1 MLYLDEIQE
10 SIQRIHDKQI
20 KICVVGVG
28 TIGLPLAT
36 FLAKEG
42 FQVVGLDISQKR
54 VDEINSARV
63 VYEYTDILEDVVLK
77 QKKLRATVNPKDAL
91 DGVEAIFVCVP
102 TPLNDKMEM
111 DVKNL
116 IDVANRIT
124 PYLVRGMTLI
134 FESSVAIGT
143 TNEIS
148 KTIEKI
154 SGLKFGV
161 DLGLAYCPERY
172 NPTPMKKI
180 KQDLEYNVAA
190 KGESFTVDKISR
202 VVGGIDE
209 KSAKIAK
216 TIYSQFIKT
225 DVTELTSIEAAEATK
240 LLENIFRDVNIALV
254 NELAKVYPKFGLN
267 VFEII
272 NAAKTKPFAFMP
284 HYPGAGVGG
293 ECIPVDT
300 WYLISQAEKLGI
312 DTKLMK
318 VAREINDSMPHHM
331 IALLEEELR
340 EFNRDLS
347 SAKITILGLCYK
359 KNVPD
364 IRLSPTFTIID
375 QLKEKKTD
383 IIICDP
389 IYEKVGS
396 LVKLT
401 PLTEVFK
408 DSDAILLVT
417 DHDDFS
423 SLDFNKIKAQ
433 MRTPILID
441 GRNFFNA
448 EKLMSLGF
456 KYRAIGKP

>member
-1 MLYLDEIQE
+1 
-10 SIQRIHDKQI
+10 
-20 KICVVGVG
+20 
-28 TIGLPLAT
+28 
-36 FLAKEG
+36 
-42 FQVVGLDISQKR
+42 
-54 VDEINSARV
+54 
-63 VYEYTDILEDVVLK
+63 
-77 QKKLRATVNPKDAL
+77 
-91 DGVEAIFVCVP
+91 
-102 TPLNDKMEM
+102 
-111 DVKNL
+111 
-116 IDVANRIT
+116 
-124 PYLVRGMTLI
+124 
-134 FESSVAIGT
+134 
-143 TNEIS
+143 
-148 KTIEKI
+148 
-154 SGLKFGV
+154 
-161 DLGLAYCPERY
+161 
-172 NPTPMKKI
+172 
-180 KQDLEYNVAA
+180 
-190 KGESFTVDKISR
+190 
-202 VVGGIDE
+202 
-209 KSAKIAK
+209 
-216 TIYSQFIKT
+216 
-225 DVTELTSIEAAEATK
+225 
-240 LLENIFRDVNIALV
+240 
-254 NELAKVYPKFGLN
+254 
-267 VFEII
+267 
-272 NAAKTKPFAFMP
+272 
-284 HYPGAGVGG
+284 
-293 ECIPVDT
+293 
-300 WYLISQAEKLGI
+300 
-312 DTKLMK
+312 MK

>member
-364 IRLSPTFTIID
+364 IRLSPTFTIIN

-389 IYEKVGS
+389 IYEKVSS

-417 DHDDFS
+417 DHDDFA
-423 SLDFNKIKAQ
+423 SLDFNRIRNEMK
-433 MRTPILID
+433 TPVIID
-441 GRNFFNA
+441 GRNFFNE
-448 EKLMSLGF
+448 EKLTTLGF